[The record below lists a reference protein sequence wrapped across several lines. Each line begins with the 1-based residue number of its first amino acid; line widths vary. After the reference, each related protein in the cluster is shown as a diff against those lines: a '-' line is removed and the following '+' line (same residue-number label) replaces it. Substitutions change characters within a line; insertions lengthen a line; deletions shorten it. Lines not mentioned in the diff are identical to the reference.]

1 VKIPEEET
9 TYWFAVRKL
18 PDFLKKKHHIVKVKP
33 TFFTIYMWKT
43 ESTKYMTNFIIIDGL
58 LCIVFVVLS
67 QWEGALS
74 HDGHGIIHHIEVFHC
89 QLPAD
94 QVPVQFD
101 QKAPSM
107 SERPKGLESCRNV
120 LGAWAMGAPVILVC
134 TGIILHVF

>member
-1 VKIPEEET
+1 
-9 TYWFAVRKL
+9 
-18 PDFLKKKHHIVKVKP
+18 
-33 TFFTIYMWKT
+33 M
-43 ESTKYMTNFIIIDGL
+43 
-58 LCIVFVVLS
+58 LS

-134 TGIILHVF
+134 TGTTLNVFKYCLIYSKTTEFIYLLCIILRSR